1 MSKQEPDPDLFI
13 SPNYCKKLGNEV
25 LEDTKIEQ
33 EVSIAKIE
41 LSNPAK
47 ILQLVESLTDK
58 STRKLEVKLNR
69 YLKTECES
77 KATFLISLHS
87 IAEEAVVQVF
97 HERILLDPLRV
108 TLSDETL
115 NALVN
120 FQINHLTGSEQLDPK
135 IQGLIK
141 DVVPQGTGE
150 VIVVPVLRQECKE
163 KEVSYPVYLV
173 CIVNPVRDSL
183 YISKIVSETFNY
195 CLTLFLNTR
204 QSEDE
209 RRLKAECQ
217 SLLLVA
223 RKLFS
228 HLGDLSDLL
237 KEIMSEARRLT
248 NAERCSLFLL
258 DPDHLHLVAKV
269 FDGVSP
275 SERST
280 EVRIAADQG
289 IAGHVAATGQILN
302 IKDAYKHPLFYK
314 GMDEA
319 TGFKTRNILCFPIRD
334 EDNIVGVAQ
343 LCNKINGHFDYFD
356 EQVANAFSI
365 YCGISI
371 MHSLV
376 YKKIQDAQ
384 ARSRLSN
391 ELMLYHMQVSR
402 QDVLDVTMC
411 PSQHEMPHFSKFS
424 FTPRNI
430 LLKESPCFVLKMMQ
444 DLGFI
449 DTFRIK
455 QDILVRF
462 ILYVR
467 KGYRDV
473 PYHNWSHAFSVA
485 HFAYLALKNF
495 ELVEKGYFTQLEAL
509 AYFISCLCHDIDHR
523 GTTNSFQQQS
533 NSVLASLYSSEG
545 SVMERHHLSQTICTL
560 NTEGCNFLES
570 LSKDDYVK
578 CLDLIK
584 DMILATDLASHYKI
598 HSRQLTLAQEGYDK
612 TQPEHRYYLASL
624 LMTCADLSDQTK
636 DWAETKK
643 VAQLIYA
650 EFFAQGDLEKKMGKT
665 PANMMDREKAS
676 IPDHQLEFLTQCCI
690 CIFRI
695 LATIFPHAKV
705 LVDAIKQNILCWES
719 SKRIFEK
726 FKLEGKTSYEV
737 LVSEELEFEVR
748 STLDN
753 LN

>member
-1 MSKQEPDPDLFI
+1 MAQHSECTKPDQALFLTP
-13 SPNYCKKLGNEV
+13 SYCKKIIDSNVPDETRVPEGESIS
-25 LEDTKIEQ
+25 KIE
-33 EVSIAKIE
+33 VSD
-41 LSNPAK
+41 PVK
-47 ILQLVESLTDK
+47 ILNLIQDLTNK
-58 STRKLEVKLNR
+58 STKKLEAKLNK
-69 YLKTECES
+69 YLKTECEA
-77 KATFLISLHS
+77 KCAFLINLYTLS
-87 IAEEAVVQVF
+87 EEAVVQVIQ
-97 HERILLDPLRV
+97 ERILPDNIRTV
-108 TLSDETL
+108 LSDEGFNSIL
-115 NALVN
+115 Q
-120 FQINHLTGSEQLDPK
+120 FQANSLSASASLDPK
-135 IQGLIK
+135 LQELIRK
-141 DVVPQGTGE
+141 VVPGGTGE
-150 VIVVPVLRQECKE
+150 VIIVPVLAKE
-163 KEVSYPVYLV
+163 RKSENQGFYPAYLI
-173 CIVNPVRDSL
+173 CIVNPSKDST
-183 YISKIVSETFNY
+183 YISKIVSETFKY

-204 QSEDE
+204 ECEEE

-217 SLLLVA
+217 KLLLVA

-258 DPDHLHLVAKV
+258 DPDHMHLVAKV

-275 SERST
+275 EERST

-289 IAGHVAATGQILN
+289 IAGHVAATGEILN

-343 LCNKINGHFDYFD
+343 LCNKVGGHFDYFD
-356 EQVANAFSI
+356 EEVARAFSI

-384 ARSRLSN
+384 ARNQLSN
-391 ELMLYHMQVSR
+391 ELMMYHMQVSQ

-411 PSQHEMPHFSKFS
+411 PSEHEVPDFAKFT
-424 FTPRNI
+424 FTPRKI
-430 LLKESPCFVLKMMQ
+430 LPKETPCFIMKMMK

-449 DTFRIK
+449 DTFKIK
-455 QDILVRF
+455 SDNLARF

-485 HFAYLALKNF
+485 HFAYLALTNF
-495 ELVEKGYFTQLEAL
+495 QLVEKGYFTQLEAL

-560 NTEGCNFLES
+560 NTGGCNFLDA

-598 HSRQLTLAQEGYDK
+598 HSRQLAMAQEGYNK
-612 TQPEHRYYLASL
+612 ALPEHRYYLASL

-636 DWAETKK
+636 DWKETKK

-650 EFFAQGDLEKKMGKT
+650 EFFAQGDLEKGMGRV

-690 CIFRI
+690 CIFR
-695 LATIFPHAKV
+695 TM
-705 LVDAIKQNILCWES
+705 S
-719 SKRIFEK
+719 
-726 FKLEGKTSYEV
+726 
-737 LVSEELEFEVR
+737 
-748 STLDN
+748 
-753 LN
+753 